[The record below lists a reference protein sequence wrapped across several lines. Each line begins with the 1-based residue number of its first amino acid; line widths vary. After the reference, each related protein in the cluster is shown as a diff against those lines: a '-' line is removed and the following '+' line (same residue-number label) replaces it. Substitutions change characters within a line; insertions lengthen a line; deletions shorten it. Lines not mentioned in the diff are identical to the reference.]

1 MDTLR
6 KSGLTVGSDLST
18 VRPKE
23 ISQALLGFGD
33 SLGKRMGSLRQRES
47 IKYTE
52 VC

>member
-1 MDTLR
+1 MLR
-6 KSGLTVGSDLST
+6 KSGITVGFDLAT

-23 ISQALLGFGD
+23 ISQAQLGFRD

-47 IKYTE
+47 ITCRE

>member
-1 MDTLR
+1 MAALR
-6 KSGLTVGSDLST
+6 KSGLTVVSDLST

-23 ISQALLGFGD
+23 ISQAQLGFRD

-47 IKYTE
+47 IKYPE